1 MSPIFYS
8 KLALMEYC
16 GWIECSIDLIMMR
29 VTEADYT
36 AVISSTGKSFLKS
49 INNFSY
55 KDHFIKI
62 LVQVLGMA
70 NAEKLVEYFKE
81 SGELD
86 ALEAKL
92 DNTELKKNRNIAA
105 HTYHR
110 DNSISYDAP
119 NIFISEVN
127 NFFDI
132 FTKIAVYIDSIT
144 SEISEEII

>member
-62 LVQVLGMA
+62 LVQVL
-70 NAEKLVEYFKE
+70 
-81 SGELD
+81 
-86 ALEAKL
+86 
-92 DNTELKKNRNIAA
+92 
-105 HTYHR
+105 
-110 DNSISYDAP
+110 
-119 NIFISEVN
+119 EV
-127 NFFDI
+127 
-132 FTKIAVYIDSIT
+132 VPHV
-144 SEISEEII
+144 